1 MRFIDLKPEWV
12 QSVLS
17 IGRNRRGT
25 AVWSLCPCGCGLG
38 CIIALK
44 NPLDGG
50 PMDPPQVR
58 GDGLTARWNRIGED
72 FNTITFEPSVIIWQD
87 KARGIEHWHGFI
99 TNGQVI
105 P

>member
-1 MRFIDLKPEWV
+1 
-12 QSVLS
+12 
-17 IGRNRRGT
+17 
-25 AVWSLCPCGCGLG
+25 
-38 CIIALK
+38 
-44 NPLDGG
+44 
-50 PMDPPQVR
+50 MDPPQVR